1 MPKDRVVEHRD
12 NCVRGGG
19 RGRGRGNRGWRT
31 DSWSCHSTKK
41 KKILFLFFL
50 FTSLYCLR
58 GKGGLTWLDL
68 ILDRALL
75 PGPNIKCQKNDANL
89 RSCIVHSMSGCGLH
103 YNVKIAF
110 HVRVMSFWKYNL
122 NREVGHLPHALSG
135 CFLFLFIYLR
145 AIISFVKISPPSAT
159 RY

>member
-12 NCVRGGG
+12 NCVRGMG
-19 RGRGRGNRGWRT
+19 RGREGTGHEGPTVDRVILP
-31 DSWSCHSTKK
+31 K
-41 KKILFLFFL
+41 KKILFLSFL